1 MHVRRSEPDHL
12 AAAVMDGQAVLHN
25 PSAQPKVDTARQAHF
40 RAEPLAADALART
53 ARASRSLRPRL
64 AQPRAALN
72 VLLLTSGLGS
82 GHARTTKAVE
92 QAWRASDPSVRVS
105 SLDFWELMDA
115 GVAEFIQQS
124 YLRLASEQPELYD
137 RVYHLDQGLWR
148 SLLAGGPVPQPL
160 RQVLQIFSSDA
171 LPLLRRSGLL
181 DRSLTLALLAV
192 LKGPSW
198 GWIGAALR
206 STLLGLAYLR
216 LTRRLGARIRS
227 FAPDLIVV
235 AEMWPAVLLSRLKT
249 TGAVAVPA
257 VGVLTD
263 FGVHDLWVQQGLDH
277 YCVGSADMVA
287 SLRAAGVEQARI
299 SVTGIPLMAGFQQP
313 PSQES
318 ARQALGLDPQ
328 RPVVLL
334 LGGGLGLGVEE
345 AVALLATGAMDAQ
358 WLAVT
363 GSNRAEFEHLTA
375 LAARTPS
382 LKVHGWTEQMAHLMR
397 AADVVVGK
405 PGGLTVAE
413 AMACGRPLLATHCL
427 RGQEGFNVRFL
438 EAHGVGRLVQ
448 GRELAASVAALL
460 ADRSQLAA
468 MQERAAALGHCDSA
482 QQVVSVAR
490 MLAPPKGTPAPSG
503 SALGAPTRWMRRAA
517 LSCLRQVDALYRR
530 WHALQ
535 PVGEMLY
542 VGRTRYRGPV
552 REFADGT
559 RLAPGD
565 WVGTLHFNNA
575 RIHELGAAL
584 GAQAAFRFA
593 RLLSESLHLLADL
606 ARHDPAF
613 ADLAAYHA
621 LTWLPPHGRQAGFIT
636 EPYPDGLRKRLR
648 TAYFRLLVWTF
659 AATEQT
665 RTTARPDPIV
675 YWLTQAQ
682 LLGKFS
688 GVAQ

>member
-1 MHVRRSEPDHL
+1 M
-12 AAAVMDGQAVLHN
+12 
-25 PSAQPKVDTARQAHF
+25 VDTVSQEAHF
-40 RAEPLAADALART
+40 QTETLDSGASART
-53 ARASRSLRPRL
+53 ARVSRSLRP
-64 AQPRAALN
+64 QVPQQRAALN

-92 QAWRASDPSVRVS
+92 QAWRAFDPSVTFS
-105 SLDFWELMDA
+105 SFDFWELMDA
-115 GVAEFIQQS
+115 GVAEFVQQS

-148 SLLAGGPVPQPL
+148 SLLTGAPVPQPL
-160 RQVLQIFSSDA
+160 RQVLQLFSSDA
-171 LPLLRRSGLL
+171 LPLLQRSGLI
-181 DRSLTLALLAV
+181 DRSLALVLLAV
-192 LKGPSW
+192 LKGSDW
-198 GWIGAALR
+198 GWLGAALR

-216 LTRRLGARIRS
+216 LTRRLEVRIRS

-299 SVTGIPLMAGFQQP
+299 SVTGIPLMAGFRQP

-318 ARQALGLDPQ
+318 ARHALGLDPQ

-345 AVALLATGAMDAQ
+345 AVALLATGAMDVQ

-363 GSNRAEFEHLTA
+363 GSNRAECERLTA

-382 LKVHGWTEQMAHLMR
+382 LRVHGWTERMACFMR

-448 GRELAASVAALL
+448 GRELAATVAALL

-490 MLAPPKGTPAPSG
+490 LLASPKGTPAPS
-503 SALGAPTRWMRRAA
+503 SSPLGAPASWMRRVA
-517 LSCLRQVDALYRR
+517 LFCLRRVDALYRR

-565 WVGTLHFNNA
+565 WVGTLHLNNA
-575 RIHELGAAL
+575 LIYELGAAL

-593 RLLSESLHLLADL
+593 RLLIESLHLLADL
-606 ARHDPAF
+606 ARRDPAF
-613 ADLAAYHA
+613 AGLAAYHA

-636 EPYPDGLRKRLR
+636 EPFPDGLRKRLR
-648 TAYFRLLVWTF
+648 AAYFRLLVRTF

-665 RTTARPDPIV
+665 RTTARPDPTV

-682 LLGKFS
+682 LIGRFS
-688 GVAQ
+688 GAVR